1 MLSPE
6 QVAYWLLRA
15 QSARTNEQMHQLQ
28 WELGLLLEGDELAT
42 VRRRIRQLP
51 SIQNQIENLN
61 RYTRKAHGGHDK
73 AHPAE
78 QVRRPLAVAHLVYA
92 APRRGE
98 AEN

>member
-1 MLSPE
+1 MLSSE

-42 VRRRIRQLP
+42 VRSRIRRLP
-51 SIQNQIENLN
+51 SIQNQLENLN
-61 RYTRKAHGGHDK
+61 RYSGDTRSRNDK
-73 AHPAE
+73 PNPSG

-92 APRRGE
+92 DPRRRE

>member
-1 MLSPE
+1 MLTPE

-28 WELGLLLEGDELAT
+28 WELGLLLEGEDLSL
-42 VRRRIRQLP
+42 VRGRMRQLP

-61 RYTRKAHGGHDK
+61 RYARKPKNRDEETG
-73 AHPAE
+73 PA
-78 QVRRPLAVAHLVYA
+78 QPIRRTLAVAHLVYA
-92 APRRGE
+92 GPRCPE

>member
-28 WELGLLLEGDELAT
+28 WELGLLLEGDELAS

-61 RYTRKAHGGHDK
+61 RYARNTHSRHDK
-73 AHPAE
+73 AGPAE
-78 QVRRPLAVAHLVYA
+78 QVRRPLAVANLVYA
-92 APRRGE
+92 APGGGE